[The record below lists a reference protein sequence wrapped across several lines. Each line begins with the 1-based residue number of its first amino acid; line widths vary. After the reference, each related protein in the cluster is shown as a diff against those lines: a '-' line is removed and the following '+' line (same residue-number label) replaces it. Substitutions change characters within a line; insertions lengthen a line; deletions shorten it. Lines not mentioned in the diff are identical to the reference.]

1 MKGSLELGHND
12 QERFG
17 FVDISGGE
25 GRAKKGEGS
34 SKRLDIQLRKCSWC
48 LVKRKKVNLEG
59 SYMWKSHVVENNVR
73 LELKQNKGDLGKQGP
88 EFWTLPGRTFRE
100 ESDPWTRLYSQPQ
113 H

>member
-1 MKGSLELGHND
+1 
-12 QERFG
+12 
-17 FVDISGGE
+17 
-25 GRAKKGEGS
+25 
-34 SKRLDIQLRKCSWC
+34 
-48 LVKRKKVNLEG
+48 
-59 SYMWKSHVVENNVR
+59 MWKSHVVENNVR